1 MKNLLK
7 STKGKIIAGVSGTGC
22 VAIGIAA
29 AVLMQGDGY
38 RTISVAECNGT
49 SKVVTQKQEEMDA
62 YQGMHLY
69 SGYDVSVLE
78 DSDLT
83 MHMDMDKY
91 VYAEE
96 NTHFWL
102 EASGTSEDSKT
113 TIHLDS
119 GSELNRID
127 KQLAEG
133 EVYEVD
139 TPNSTMSVRGTVF
152 RVSVYTD
159 ENGDTYTSLEVL
171 EGEVDVRLKTEDGTY
186 NGEEASVATGEAVLI
201 RSDDKI
207 SEFVKKEDTIIRAID
222 YTSLPKKTAEVLIS
236 YIEDGKKLCITAEEL
251 SEITGALSDSANAT
265 EEEHDIQERIV
276 KEATC
281 SEEGS
286 IENYCTICGQV
297 METESV
303 PKLDHV
309 AGEWSEVKKA
319 GCVSQG
325 EEQQL
330 CSICGM
336 VLDTRSIAA
345 AGHKYAEQ
353 TEAVTEKCTTTTTV
367 KNVCSVCGDEIVVS
381 VAQTVA
387 HGTTVTETLIN
398 PNCES
403 IGISH
408 DVCSVCGMEFSRDS
422 IAANGHEYGGWTTV
436 SAGDCTHAGVQSH
449 ECEVCGHE
457 ETQETGTGGHQYVV
471 MSHTYN
477 RQPETAETA
486 VTADVTNV
494 CSICGDTTYETHD
507 ITGEIRDD
515 KQNLIGYQCSCGA
528 VVPPLQ

>member
-7 STKGKIIAGVSGTGC
+7 STKGKIIAGVAGTGC

-29 AVLMQGDGY
+29 AVMLQGDGY
-38 RTISVAECNGT
+38 RTISVAECNGAT
-49 SKVVTQKQEEMDA
+49 KVVTQKQEEMDA
-62 YQGMHLY
+62 YQGMHFY
-69 SGYDVSVLE
+69 SGYDISVLDE
-78 DSDLT
+78 SDLT
-83 MHMDMDKY
+83 MQMDMDKY

-113 TIHLDS
+113 IIHLEE
-119 GSELNRID
+119 GSEVNRID
-127 KQLAEG
+127 KKLDAG

-152 RVSVYTD
+152 RVTVYQD

-171 EGEVDVRLKTEDGTY
+171 EGEVKVSLKTEDGAY
-186 NGEEASVATGEAVLI
+186 NGEEASVTAGKAVLI
-201 RSDDKI
+201 RSDDVI
-207 SEFVKKEDTIIRAID
+207 SEFVLENDSILRDID
-222 YTSLPKKTAEVLIS
+222 YSSLPEKTAKVLIK
-236 YIEDGKKLCITAEEL
+236 YIEEGKKLSVTKEEL
-251 SEITGALSDSANAT
+251 LDIVKEASDTSVAG
-265 EEEHDIQERIV
+265 EEAHDIQERVV

-281 SEEGS
+281 NEEGS
-286 IENYCTICGQV
+286 IEEYCTICGQV
-297 METESV
+297 MGTKSV
-303 PKLDHV
+303 PKLSHTP
-309 AGEWSEVKKA
+309 GEWSEVKPA

-353 TEAVTEKCTTTTTV
+353 TEAVTEKCTTTMTV

-457 ETQETGTGGHQYVV
+457 ETQETGVGGHQYVV
-471 MSHTYN
+471 VAHT
-477 RQPETAETA
+477 EISK
-486 VTADVTNV
+486 TNTGYDAFVLKECTV
-494 CSICGDTTYETHD
+494 CKDTTNETHYNVVQ
-507 ITGEIRDD
+507 EN
-515 KQNLIGYQCSCGA
+515 KGYRCSCGA
-528 VVPPLQ
+528 YFEFQ

>member
-1 MKNLLK
+1 MKKFLK
-7 STKGKIIAGVSGTGC
+7 STKGKIIAGVAGTGC

-38 RTISVAECNGT
+38 RTILVEECNGT
-49 SKVVTQKQEEMDA
+49 SKVVTQKQEELDA
-62 YQGMHLY
+62 YQGMHFY

-367 KNVCSVCGDEIVVS
+367 KNVCSVCGNEIVVS

-387 HGTTVTETLIN
+387 HGATVTETLIN

-408 DVCSVCGMEFSRDS
+408 NVCSVCGMEFSRDS
-422 IAANGHEYGGWTTV
+422 IAAAGHQYGGWTTV
-436 SAGDCTHAGVQSH
+436 SAGDCTHAGIQSR
-449 ECEVCGHE
+449 ECEICGHE
-457 ETQETGTGGHQYVV
+457 ESQETGTGGHSYVTTHGV
-471 MSHTYN
+471 ELL
-477 RQPETAETA
+477 ETQDGFQVE
-486 VTADVTNV
+486 VTNV
-494 CSICGDTTYETHD
+494 CSICGDTTTGTHT
-507 ITGEIRDD
+507 IQRDN
-515 KQNLIGYQCSCGA
+515 KGILCTVCKTYLYQ
-528 VVPPLQ
+528 